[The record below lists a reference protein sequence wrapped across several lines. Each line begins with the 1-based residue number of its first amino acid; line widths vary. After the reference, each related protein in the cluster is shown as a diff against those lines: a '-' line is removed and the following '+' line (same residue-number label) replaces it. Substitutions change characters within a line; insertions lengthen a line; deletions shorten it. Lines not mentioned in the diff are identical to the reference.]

1 MLKTV
6 RCYKIQYSKLLWEE
20 MVTYDTDYW
29 EYKADEDYGVEY
41 GTVCYLGKSNKVP
54 KKPEGML
61 HCAYTFWGY
70 KGTHLDLSDFDTTNV
85 IDMEGMF
92 SSCSCLRSL
101 DLSSFDTSNVT
112 DMNSMFFGCRSLQSL
127 DLFSFDSFN
136 VMDMCGMFSFCESL
150 QSLDLS
156 SFNTSNIIDMS
167 CMFNRCKSL
176 KSLDL
181 SSFDTSNV
189 IDMNCM
195 FYACESLQ
203 SLDLSSFNTSNVT
216 DMSIMFSECDSLQS
230 LDLSNFDTSNIKR
243 TGMDDMFAR
252 TNLTK
257 EGTGLGLFSK
267 NPKKPIRQSMKL
279 KGNVSLDDI
288 SKEIDRLYHDGNISS
303 SKVLINS
310 LRDSGFSDSNI
321 VSCIFNRVESGFLNR
336 DIYMPIVNSY
346 IEKYIQ
352 PEIVR
357 NLSSKSV
364 GEVLDILYSRYSES
378 IVNKAMCSYL
388 RPQYLVD

>member
-1 MLKTV
+1 MAMKTV
-6 RCYKIQYSKLLWEE
+6 RCYEIKGSNLLWEE

-29 EYKADEDYGVEY
+29 DYDDKKRIGFIY
-41 GTVCYLGKSNKVP
+41 YIGKNIQVP
-54 KKPEGML
+54 KKPDGML
-61 HCAYTFWGY
+61 HCPYTFSKY
-70 KGTHLDLSDFDTTNV
+70 KGTHLDLSSFDTSNV
-85 IDMEGMF
+85 IDMRGMF
-92 SSCSCLRSL
+92 KCCYYLQSL

-112 DMNSMFFGCRSLQSL
+112 NMSWMF
-127 DLFSFDSFN
+127 DD
-136 VMDMCGMFSFCESL
+136 
-150 QSLDLS
+150 
-156 SFNTSNIIDMS
+156 
-167 CMFNRCKSL
+167 CKSL

-189 IDMNCM
+189 VEMGYMFDGCISLQSLDLSSFDTSNVTNMSCM
-195 FYACESLQ
+195 FYNCKSLQ
-203 SLDLSSFNTSNVT
+203 SLDLSSFNTSNVEG
-216 DMSIMFSECDSLQS
+216 MGYMFCTCESLKS
-230 LDLSNFDTSNIKR
+230 LDLSNFNTSNVEGMYYMFCGCKSLKELDLSSFDTSSV
-243 TGMDDMFAR
+243 TDMNRIFEN

-257 EGTGLGLFSK
+257 KSTGLGLFSK

-288 SKEIDRLYHDGNISS
+288 SKEIDRLYHDGNIPS

-321 VSCIFNRVESGFLNR
+321 VSCIFNRVESGFLDR
-336 DIYMPIVNSY
+336 DIYMPVVNSY

-364 GEVLDILYSRYSES
+364 GEVLDLLYSRYSES

-388 RPQYLVD
+388 SPHYLVD